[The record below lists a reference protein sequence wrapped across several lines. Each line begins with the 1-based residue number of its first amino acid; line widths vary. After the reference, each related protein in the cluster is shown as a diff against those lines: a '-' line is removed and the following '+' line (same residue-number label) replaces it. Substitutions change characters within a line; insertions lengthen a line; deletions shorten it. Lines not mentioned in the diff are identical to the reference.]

1 MDGEDE
7 EDVNQEEI
15 VEESSDEDAEVGNDS
30 DDEQGF
36 LNLNGWLLL
45 NRESEE
51 DDEGIYRLLI
61 SLRPLTLETLLHSEQ
76 V

>member
-51 DDEGIYRLLI
+51 DDEGI
-61 SLRPLTLETLLHSEQ
+61 
-76 V
+76 